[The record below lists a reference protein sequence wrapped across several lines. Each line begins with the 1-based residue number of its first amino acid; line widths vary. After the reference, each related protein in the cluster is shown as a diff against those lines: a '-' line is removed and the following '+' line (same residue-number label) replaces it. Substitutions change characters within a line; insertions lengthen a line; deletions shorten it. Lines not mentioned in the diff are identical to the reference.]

1 MKPNAVGVG
10 VGALDWTAVLEGTP
24 KKHELLKANDHESE
38 EASQQAFLEDC
49 GVSHGFHHPSWTTSR
64 LPPLAKTEV
73 SSLSL
78 TLFQPTTKHTLLL
91 KRSQEPRPATTKKL
105 RDLHDQALRLKAA
118 TKRSRSSPS
127 RQTNFTK
134 WVQEAS
140 KAKRC
145 TRTSFSHS
153 ALSQRKFTALTVKLE
168 AFSTA

>member
-1 MKPNAVGVG
+1 MAASALKVPATAAVGDVTVGTCGELPELAAGCWTGRGAVGEPNAVGVG

-64 LPPLAKTEV
+64 LPPLAKIEV

-91 KRSQEPRPATTKKL
+91 KRSQEPRPATTKNFETFTTKL
-105 RDLHDQALRLKAA
+105 
-118 TKRSRSSPS
+118 
-127 RQTNFTK
+127 
-134 WVQEAS
+134 
-140 KAKRC
+140 
-145 TRTSFSHS
+145 
-153 ALSQRKFTALTVKLE
+153 
-168 AFSTA
+168 